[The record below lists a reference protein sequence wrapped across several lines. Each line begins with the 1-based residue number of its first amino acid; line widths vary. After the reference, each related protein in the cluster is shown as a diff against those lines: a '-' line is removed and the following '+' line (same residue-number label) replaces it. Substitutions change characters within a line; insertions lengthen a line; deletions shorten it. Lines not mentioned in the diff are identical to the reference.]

1 MGFEIDHITEI
12 MYSTDGGKTYQP
24 LPGYLPTVNLET
36 ICNQKYEAVVKY
48 MAITAMYDM
57 MLSDEQVPLNKPLCK
72 ETIAFANRMRNDL
85 GITLK
90 DIHDIVSNNHFT
102 TQGWINEY
110 YRIQAIGYV
119 DAKTISKEDTNN
131 EEGTQ

>member
-24 LPGYLPTVNLET
+24 LPGYLPTVSLET
-36 ICNQKYEAVVKY
+36 IRNQKYEAVVKY

-57 MLSDEQVPLNKPLCK
+57 MLSDEQVPCK
-72 ETIAFANRMRNDL
+72 ETIAFAKRMRKDL

-90 DIHDIVSNNHFT
+90 DIHDVVSNNHFT

-110 YRIQAIGYV
+110 YRIQEIIGRILGYL
-119 DAKTISKEDTNN
+119 
-131 EEGTQ
+131 